1 MTNTDFRLHLLEA
14 GYHPLP
20 LFGKIPPMTGWQ
32 KQTNTNAAEIAMW
45 GKQWPDA
52 RNTGILTRFTPTLD
66 IDITHVDAAKA
77 VADLAAERFDSRGY
91 VLTRTGKPP
100 KCAIPFRTD
109 APFQKLEIALFG
121 PDGAQHKI
129 EFLCDGQ
136 QVVVAGDHPDTRR
149 PYCWHGGTL
158 GEVKHDDLPAITAE
172 EARQLIDDA
181 VDLLIR
187 DFGFTRANGKGA
199 ASGKVRERNGL
210 GFETG
215 KVINGRERH
224 MTEILCAKLIDYC
237 GQFGAAPTPEELC
250 EHAWIDYE
258 KSTDF
263 SRPGRGKDE
272 FLAKCR
278 STVRRFLDGRIKD
291 LETIEEAVAAYDLN
305 CRAQKGAQAKIA
317 AAPEDQQPTELF
329 DPWQRYAVPAFPL
342 EILSPT
348 IKHFVMT
355 QAEIVGCDRSA
366 MAMAVLA
373 ALSGALDHRFAL
385 KIMRH
390 GGWWASPRL
399 WVLLVGDPSVK
410 KTPIINSATDEI
422 DRIQAAR
429 FRQYQN
435 DKKEYVAAGG
445 EPDKFRDPPDR
456 YTAYDVTTEKL
467 GIILAKQE
475 RGILIKRDEL
485 SGWIGSMEKYS
496 ANSRGSSADRA
507 FWLKS
512 FDGGPF
518 TVDRVSRADL
528 QIQNLSASIIG
539 GIQPARLA
547 ELHGLTSDGLLQRFL
562 PVMAGHSTF
571 PVDRNMT
578 GEAERYADLLRC
590 LLGIAPQKLVL
601 CDDAVALMEKLRRR
615 LHDLEHASGGL
626 ADGFQGFVGKLA
638 GIAGSLALILTI
650 TADPNRALGYQ
661 VATSVIED
669 ITRLVFDFIIP
680 HAFEFYRTADR
691 AGGGDRLQ
699 RVASWILTSSKQ
711 RILPSDLT
719 VNVSDLRGLGLWD
732 LNQRIS
738 PLVAGGWLTSQ
749 EPGPIAKAW
758 TVNPKVHELF
768 SARSQEEEARKSTIA
783 ALMNSPRAT
792 KK

>member
-1 MTNTDFRLHLLEA
+1 MTANPTELRLQLREA
-14 GYHPLP
+14 GFDPIPLR
-20 LFGKIPPMTGWQ
+20 GKNPAMKRDWAWPTLAGAGADQIDMWAKSFPDAVNSGILCKRTPAFDIDVL
-32 KQTNTNAAEIAMW
+32 NPDAAEEIEE
-45 GKQWPDA
+45 
-52 RNTGILTRFTPTLD
+52 LTR
-66 IDITHVDAAKA
+66 
-77 VADLAAERFDSRGY
+77 ERFGERGY
-91 VLTRTGKPP
+91 FLTRIGLAP
-100 KCAIPFRTD
+100 KRAVLFRTD
-109 APFQKLEIALFG
+109 EPFPKILENLIAPDGSEQKLELLA
-121 PDGAQHKI
+121 
-129 EFLCDGQ
+129 DGQ
-136 QVVVAGDHPDTRR
+136 QLAAFGVHPETRR
-149 PYCWHGGTL
+149 PYTWHGGEP
-158 GEVKHDDLPAITAE
+158 GDVRWEDLPRISQE
-172 EARQLIDDA
+172 DARRLVDDA
-181 VDLLIR
+181 VAILIKHGYQRKIKPPKPTTPNGTKQTDWSWLLANVI
-187 DFGFTRANGKGA
+187 DHDELTAFGAGLVRSGMHEGA
-199 ASGKVRERNGL
+199 AVNL
-210 GFETG
+210 
-215 KVINGRERH
+215 
-224 MTEILCAKLIDYC
+224 L
-237 GQFGAAPTPEELC
+237 
-250 EHAWIDYE
+250 
-258 KSTDF
+258 
-263 SRPGRGKDE
+263 
-272 FLAKCR
+272 
-278 STVRRFLDGRIKD
+278 
-291 LETIEEAVAAYDLN
+291 
-305 CRAQKGAQAKIA
+305 RALVA
-317 AAPEDQQPTELF
+317 AAPGDSLRKMRRLGDIPGIISSAAEKIGAGQEQQRPQPTELF

-390 GGWWASPRL
+390 GSWWSSPRL

-429 FRQYQN
+429 FRQYQA

-456 YTAYDVTTEKL
+456 YTAYDVTVEKL
-467 GIILAKQE
+467 GIILAKQD

-496 ANSRGSSADRA
+496 ANSRGASVDRA

-528 QIQNLSASIIG
+528 QIENLSASIIG

-578 GEAERYADLLRC
+578 VEAERYAELLRN
-590 LLGIAPQKLVL
+590 LIKLAPQKLL
-601 CDDAVALMEKLRRR
+601 LADDAVARMEELRRR

-650 TADPNRALGYQ
+650 TADPNRGLGYQ
-661 VATSVIED
+661 VPASVIED
-669 ITRLVFDFIIP
+669 ITRLVFDFIVP

-699 RVASWILTSSKQ
+699 RVASCILTSGKQ

-768 SARSQEEEARKSTIA
+768 SARTQEEENRKSTIA
-783 ALMNSPRAT
+783 ALMNSPRAS

>member
-1 MTNTDFRLHLLEA
+1 MNNISTIRKRLRDSGYDPIPLRGKNPAMKKDWAWHKLA
-14 GYHPLP
+14 GASEDQI
-20 LFGKIPPMTGWQ
+20 G
-32 KQTNTNAAEIAMW
+32 MW
-45 GKQWPDA
+45 AKSFPDA
-52 RNTGILTRFTPTLD
+52 DNTGIRCGKTPAFD
-66 IDITHVDAAKA
+66 IDILNPEAAQE
-77 VADLAAERFDSRGY
+77 VEELTRERFEDRGY
-91 VLTRTGKPP
+91 FLTRIGRAP
-100 KCAIPFRTD
+100 KRAVLFRTEEPFPKIVEKLI
-109 APFQKLEIALFG
+109 APDGSEQKLELLA
-121 PDGAQHKI
+121 
-129 EFLCDGQ
+129 DGQ
-136 QVVVAGDHPDTRR
+136 QLAAFGVHPDTRR
-149 PYCWHGGTL
+149 PYTWHGGEP
-158 GEVKHDDLPAITAE
+158 GDVRWGDLPYIRQE
-172 EARQLIDDA
+172 DARQLVDDA
-181 VDLLIR
+181 VAILIKHGYQHKTKPPKPTAPDGTQRTDWSWLL
-187 DFGFTRANGKGA
+187 ANVIDHDALTSLGAGLVSSGMHGGA
-199 ASGKVRERNGL
+199 AVNLMRALVN
-210 GFETG
+210 
-215 KVINGRERH
+215 
-224 MTEILCAKLIDYC
+224 
-237 GQFGAAPTPEELC
+237 AAPGDPAEPFRKMRRLSEIPSIVSSG
-250 EHAWIDYE
+250 AE
-258 KSTDF
+258 KFGT
-263 SRPGRGKDE
+263 
-272 FLAKCR
+272 
-278 STVRRFLDGRIKD
+278 
-291 LETIEEAVAAYDLN
+291 
-305 CRAQKGAQAKIA
+305 AQEQQ
-317 AAPEDQQPTELF
+317 PQPTELF

-390 GGWWASPRL
+390 GSWWSSPRL

-467 GIILAKQE
+467 GIILAKQD

-496 ANSRGSSADRA
+496 ASSRGSSADRA

-578 GEAERYADLLRC
+578 TEAEHYADLLRC
-590 LLGIAPQKLVL
+590 LLGLAPQKLVL

-661 VATSVIED
+661 VPTSVIED

-699 RVASWILTSSKQ
+699 RVASWILTSGKQ

-749 EPGPIAKAW
+749 EPGPIAKVW

-768 SARSQEEEARKSTIA
+768 SARSREEEARKSTIA